1 MEGKILRQYINY
13 LIKYGIL
20 NSENI
25 SEFISV
31 YQDITETIQT
41 TTLKEQNFEL
51 IFKEKISQ
59 TFLKFILS
67 LSENKLLQMGINIFY
82 SFLTNQEQALTTSL
96 FKVIRIYN
104 KSTLSKFY
112 KWKRHL
118 YNNTYNNNNSN
129 ISCFLNST
137 VLSATTSPTTSHRIQ
152 LHKTTNSIKHNNN
165 NSRLKSPPRSNI
177 NTHKGSRE
185 RKQQSKTI
193 ENSQYL
199 KEQNELSQCT
209 FKPDLKATFD
219 YYNNNVNKFATI
231 NNLSRTSGNHLYQQS
246 NSVHNRLYTEH
257 KKMLDRR
264 EARALEKSVKEAK
277 TAPFKPKF
285 ISSPPKINYNNFI
298 ERLKNFENKKL
309 ENRERILSEIEHD
322 YLDKC
327 SFSPNI
333 EKSQRTLTRAYT
345 STNYRNN
352 NNNTTTTNNN
362 RNLSQSFS
370 NDKLPA
376 YERLYEYNKIQKQ
389 NLKRKQQEIDNEIK
403 IMASSPS
410 VKNYTQINN
419 CVVPSQT
426 VDYKKIESLYNDY
439 KRVKMKMQQKRND
452 LDIEQGIT
460 FKPEMYTNEKYYD
473 KITNDFHARE
483 LQFMEDKR
491 KHVDE
496 RIQEN
501 ELQLNEQR
509 WGGGKYSNKEKE
521 EITNNIINR
530 LYKKGLEK
538 YSERRGVNLNSQRS
552 TLDNNNYTNDDNT
565 NEGKRFNEIHQ
576 QYNYDNNDDNGE
588 SIEYAK

>member
-1 MEGKILRQYINY
+1 MEGTILRQYINY
-13 LIKYGIL
+13 LIKCGIL
-20 NSENI
+20 SSSNI
-25 SEFISV
+25 AEFISV
-31 YQDITETIQT
+31 YQDITETFRT
-41 TTLKEQNFEL
+41 NTLKDSNFEQ
-51 IFKEKISQ
+51 IFKEKITQ

-67 LSENKLLQMGINIFY
+67 LSQTKLLKMGLNIFY
-82 SFLTNQEQALTTSL
+82 SFLTNQETTLTNSL
-96 FKVIRIYN
+96 TKVLHIYN
-104 KSTLSKFY
+104 KSILSKFY
-112 KWKRHL
+112 KWKRL
-118 YNNTYNNNNSN
+118 IYNNNNTN
-129 ISCFLNST
+129 NNNTSCFLNST
-137 VLSATTSPTTSHRIQ
+137 VLSSTTSPTTSRRLQ
-152 LHKTTNSIKHNNN
+152 LHKNHNQSITNTKEPNTTS
-165 NSRLKSPPRSNI
+165 
-177 NTHKGSRE
+177 HKGSRV

-193 ENSQYL
+193 ESSQYL
-199 KEQNELSQCT
+199 KEQDELSHCT
-209 FKPDLKATFD
+209 FKPDIKATFD
-219 YYNNNVNKFATI
+219 YYNNNVNKFTPV
-231 NNLSRTSGNHLYQQS
+231 NSLNRTTGNHSHNQS
-246 NSVHNRLYTEH
+246 NSVHHRLYTEH

-264 EARALEKSVKEAK
+264 EALALEKSVRDAK
-277 TAPFKPKF
+277 TTPFKPKF

-309 ENRERILSEIEHD
+309 ENRERILSEIESD

-345 STNYRNN
+345 SSNYRNYNNSN
-352 NNNTTTTNNN
+352 NNIKNVN
-362 RNLSQSFS
+362 QSFN
-370 NDKLPA
+370 NDKIPA

-410 VKNYTQINN
+410 MKNYTQVNNNNNINDIII
-419 CVVPSQT
+419 PSQT

-439 KRVKMKMQQKRND
+439 KRVKMKMKQKQND

-473 KITNDFHARE
+473 RITPDFHARE
-483 LQFMEDKR
+483 LQFMEDKK

-501 ELQLNEQR
+501 EIQLNEQR

-538 YSERRGVNLNSQRS
+538 YSERRGINLSSQRS
-552 TLDNNNYTNDDNT
+552 TLNNNNDNDNIKE
-565 NEGKRFNEIHQ
+565 NEEEG
-576 QYNYDNNDDNGE
+576 DT
-588 SIEYAK
+588 IEYAK